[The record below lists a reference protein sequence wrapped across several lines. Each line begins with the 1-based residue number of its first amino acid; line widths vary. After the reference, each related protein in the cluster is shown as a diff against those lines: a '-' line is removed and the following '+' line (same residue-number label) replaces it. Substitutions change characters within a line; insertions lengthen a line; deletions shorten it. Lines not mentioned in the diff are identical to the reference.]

1 MADEI
6 VSALNGLSKTTQKLV
21 DDRIAEAEK
30 AEQDRKEQISALNK
44 QIKDGD
50 GRTRE
55 IKQAKTELTQ
65 IKQEAKEAT
74 KLSKD
79 MSTEQFIEAIRA
91 NSVDQFEEQRN
102 QLEVL
107 KAVLEANGQ
116 VATDSKEYNKLQYE
130 LQSAELAERIR
141 TADSPAAKKELK
153 NEQRALAAKQEGLL
167 GRIAGGINFLRE
179 NAKEK
184 LKSAGKGV
192 MTLLKGFAI
201 AGFALALIAFLNSEY
216 WEKTKTYIVDILV
229 PKLKEFYNAFFGEGG
244 GLMKGFKTLFGDNS
258 GIGNIVLGI
267 AGVTALFATA
277 KLVTAFAP
285 LKGAI
290 SGLLSGIGGIASKIP
305 GLGGGGDPRGRN
317 QRAARPPRRGG
328 GGGFGGMIA
337 NIAKGIGKGAVAI
350 LRSLATGL
358 TFFTPAVLLGAG
370 ILGGS
375 ILAIGAGIAGAAWLT
390 GKALPTFTDGIK
402 SFEELDGAK
411 LLLAAK
417 GIAAIGG
424 AMVAMG
430 VGSVVS
436 AVGGV
441 IGSIGKFFTGEKET
455 PLEQLKKFGDTK
467 INTVQATANA
477 NALVAYSKAM
487 AASGGADA
495 VQGIGAFVS
504 GTLGSL
510 GNFFAGEKKVDPLS
524 QLKEFGETKINSEQ
538 VIANADAMV
547 AYSKAMVA
555 GSAGTA
561 TGALATFAS
570 GALSSIGKFF
580 GGKDVDPLSQLKK
593 FGETVVNSEQVL
605 ANANSLIAYSKAMSE
620 SSKGLQVDGLATFAN
635 GVLGSIGSFFGG
647 KDKTDPLS
655 QLKKFGDATINSAG
669 VIANTEAMTTYANT
683 MANAK
688 KANPTLGE
696 GVSGF
701 ITGALGGIANFFGK
715 DSPLEKLKQFG
726 DMDINSA
733 GVIKNAKAMSDYATA
748 IGGMTT
754 SSKTELDLFTDSVL
768 DMKKAIDSLKDSED
782 AFELYTS
789 TRLSITEL
797 GKSRKNITKMQAE
810 GLSIPVNVVGQA
822 MVNLSGQG
830 AKGMGTTV
838 NNITNNYVN
847 SQQTNSAMYTAAST
861 KNGSIGGQLAIASK

>member
-50 GRTRE
+50 GRTKE
-55 IKQAKTELTQ
+55 IKEAKAELNQ
-65 IKQEAKEAT
+65 IKVDAKVAKSINLEVSRSSAAALGISEEELRAR
-74 KLSKD
+74 KEQLILQKD
-79 MSTEQFIEAIRA
+79 NKVATEQLAESIKSAT
-91 NSVDQFEEQRN
+91 VDPLADQKN
-102 QLEVL
+102 QLEIMR
-107 KAVLEANGQ
+107 ATLEANGQ

-305 GLGGGGDPRGRN
+305 GLGGGGDPRGKN

-337 NIAKGIGKGAVAI
+337 NIAAGIGKGAAAI
-350 LRSLATGL
+350 LKSLAMGL
-358 TFFTPAVLLGAG
+358 KAFTPQVLLGAG

-390 GKALPTFTDGIK
+390 GKALPTFTKGVK
-402 SFEELDGAK
+402 GFEELDGEK
-411 LLLAAK
+411 LILAAK

-430 VGSVVS
+430 AGSVVS

-441 IGSIGKFFTGEKET
+441 IGSIGKFFTGDKET
-455 PLEQLKKFGDTK
+455 PLEQLKKFGDAK

-495 VQGIGAFVS
+495 VKGIGDFVS

-538 VIANADAMV
+538 VIANADSMI
-547 AYSKAMVA
+547 AYSKAMIK
-555 GSAGTA
+555 GSAGAA
-561 TGALATFAS
+561 TGGLATFAS
-570 GALSSIGKFF
+570 GVMGSIGKFF
-580 GGKDVDPLSQLKK
+580 GGKDV
-593 FGETVVNSEQVL
+593 
-605 ANANSLIAYSKAMSE
+605 
-620 SSKGLQVDGLATFAN
+620 
-635 GVLGSIGSFFGG
+635 
-647 KDKTDPLS
+647 DPLS

-669 VIANTEAMTTYANT
+669 VIANTEAMTTYAT
-683 MANAK
+683 AMANAK

-701 ITGALGGIANFFGK
+701 ITGALGGIAKFFGK
-715 DSPLEKLKQFG
+715 DSPLEKLKKFG

-733 GVIKNAKAMSDYATA
+733 GVIKNATAMADYTKA
-748 IGGMTT
+748 IGGMTS

-789 TRLSITEL
+789 TRLSITNL
-797 GKSRKNITKMQAE
+797 GKSRKNITQMQSE

-861 KNGSIGGQLAIASK
+861 KNDSTAGKLAAVK